1 MKEKQEV
8 HYGRDMLSR
17 SQEKLLRYLGTFPEA
32 LDQAWDVPRDLS
44 LPGLA
49 EAMGVVRSGLNR
61 PLSLLESEQLI
72 TVRIAHVI
80 GGGSRRRQVYHASE
94 KGRLWLLKHPEI
106 AEVEKGEYESKQN
119 HPPTELIGRK
129 DTLLD
134 LESLFGHHEPVFL
147 GGLSGIGKTT
157 VAQALTG
164 RASVEGTSTHS
175 AVVNEFSDLRDII
188 QQWFPTVNPLPHDTE
203 ALASLLEASDKKQM
217 FVIDDVHLISQRHA
231 SKIKD
236 MIETFQCDNS
246 TTLLLVGRT
255 PLQFNIDCEYR
266 QLPALD
272 PEDATQLLGEHLDLE
287 HRLSVAKALG
297 GHPMALQLY
306 SEGTPLPEAGEDIQ
320 KFVEQTIL
328 QNLGDEELA
337 ALDHFVLF
345 PRPLASKEVPHQ
357 DEIADLDVHALLRW
371 EHDNTKLEIQH
382 LVRNVRRTM
391 FSSDRLKELHQQ
403 SLNHWLLCED
413 TPDSQILRLYHQ
425 LALDDPDFHSQI
437 GRQVERLL
445 PAQGAAIA
453 VILNRAVEQKP
464 DDEMLHYWAGKVALH
479 RHETDQAQIHL
490 DSLSDE
496 SLRSELAYQKALLE
510 GNEVES
516 KLLLNAVLAQAN
528 DVEAART
535 LLSAAVQ
542 QLEDRLFDEPSDTA
556 SSSIHSL
563 LQDVKLPQ
571 RQEYRTAMMVSLSMI
586 QHAVSLF
593 EGDSQRANE
602 LRDALASISDE
613 HDPFVRLLKLK
624 ASFCFHSSGSL
635 EELIAEAEAVIQRQP
650 TDFHKAALGLTLA
663 EFLWI
668 HDSQRAQ
675 SVFADVPQPD
685 TLQSKGVSQQR
696 YAGRWWYLHSK
707 LSPNQALMSMR
718 EASRCFRSAG
728 CHSASRTLVKRMH
741 RLL

>member
-1 MKEKQEV
+1 MKEEQEV

-17 SQEKLLRYLGTFPEA
+17 PQEKLLRYLGTFPEA
-32 LDQAWDVPRDLS
+32 LDQAWDVPRNLS

-61 PLSLLESEQLI
+61 PLNLLESEQLI
-72 TVRIAHVI
+72 TVRVAHVI
-80 GGGSRRRQVYHASE
+80 GGGSRRRQVYHATE
-94 KGRLWLLKHPEI
+94 KGRLWLLEHPKD
-106 AEVEKGEYESKQN
+106 AEVDEGQDALKQN
-119 HPPTELIGRK
+119 HLQVELIGRK
-129 DTLLD
+129 EAIIE
-134 LESLFGHHEPVFL
+134 LESMFGRQQPVLL

-157 VAQALTG
+157 VAQALMS
-164 RASVEGTSTHS
+164 RASLEGTSIHS
-175 AVVNEFSDLRDII
+175 AIVNEFSDMRNII
-188 QQWFPTVNPLPHDTE
+188 QQWFPAMKPLPHDTE
-203 ALASLLEASDKKQM
+203 ALESFLEAADEKRM
-217 FVIDDVHLISQRHA
+217 FVIDDVHLIPPRHA
-231 SKIKD
+231 TNVKA
-236 MIETFQCDNS
+236 MIETFQCDS
-246 TTLLLVGRT
+246 TTTLLLVGRT
-255 PLQFNIDCEYR
+255 PLPFDGEFEYR
-266 QLPALD
+266 QLSALD
-272 PEDATQLLGEHLDLE
+272 PEDAAQLLGEHLDLE
-287 HRLSVAKALG
+287 HRLSIANALG

-320 KFVEQTIL
+320 NFVEQTIL

-337 ALDHFVLF
+337 ALDHYVLF
-345 PRPLASKEVPHQ
+345 PRPLAAKDVPHQ

-371 EHDNTKLEIQH
+371 EHDNMKLEIQH

-391 FSSDRLKELHQQ
+391 FSKDRLKELHQT

-425 LALDDPDFHSQI
+425 LALDDPEFKSQI
-437 GRQVERLL
+437 ESQVERLL

-464 DDEMLHYWAGKVALH
+464 EDEMLHYWAGKVALH
-479 RHETDQAQIHL
+479 RHELDRVGVHL
-490 DSLSDE
+490 EAISSE
-496 SLRSELAYQKALLE
+496 SLRSELAYQKAILE

-516 KLLLNAVLAQAN
+516 QRLLQSVLAHAN

-542 QLEDRLFDEPSDTA
+542 HLEDRLFDEPSETA
-556 SSSIHSL
+556 LSTVQSL

-571 RQEYRTAMMVSLSMI
+571 RQELRAAMMVSLSMI
-586 QHAVSLF
+586 QHAAALF
-593 EGDSQRANE
+593 EGDVQRANE

-624 ASFCFHSSGSL
+624 ASFRFHSSDNL
-635 EELIAEAEAVIQRQP
+635 ELIINEAEEVIQRQP
-650 TDFHKAALGLTLA
+650 TAFHKAALQLTLA
-663 EFLWI
+663 EFLWA
-668 HDSQRAQ
+668 HDSKKAQ
-675 SVFADVPQPD
+675 GVFEDVPSPD
-685 TLQSKGVSQQR
+685 VLRSKGVAHQR

-707 LSPNQALMSMR
+707 ITPNTSLMSMR